1 MMKNLRKF
9 SAEAILFFAVLV
21 VFFSCQRDISGI
33 KRNKDGSIELV
44 MAEVSSMDTIS
55 GLMDLTFKQNVESI
69 SGGKIKI
76 NLQPDGVLGDEE
88 SVLNLM
94 QSRNNSIQLA
104 RISTASLIM
113 HGAKKCALLATPYTF
128 RSLKHFWNFA
138 NSELAKDFLNEPY
151 EQHIGLKGIFFA
163 EEGFRS
169 FFTVNPVDGIEDFA
183 ERKIRVTA
191 DPIVR
196 EIVRSLH
203 AEPVFFPTSELY
215 VALQTGKVEGAEQP
229 LVNYSSN
236 SFYSIASNLILD
248 EHTLGVTE
256 VVITDDAWDVLTE
269 CQRKILEDAGKY
281 TAQYIRR
288 ISKIKQENALKEI
301 KYHGVRITEV
311 NDKSLWKDICKDITF
326 EYAKNSIPLYDE
338 ILSMQ

>member
-1 MMKNLRKF
+1 MKNLGKF
-9 SAEAILFFAVLV
+9 SAEAILFFSVLV
-21 VFFSCQRDISGI
+21 LFFSCQRDISGI

-44 MAEVSSMDTIS
+44 MAEVGSLDMIS

-69 SGGKIKI
+69 SNGKIKI
-76 NLQPDGVLGDEE
+76 NLQTDGVLGDEE

-104 RISTASLIM
+104 RISTSSLIM

-128 RSLKHFWNFA
+128 KSLNHFWNFA
-138 NSELAKDFLNEPY
+138 NSELAKEFLNEPY

-163 EEGFRS
+163 EEGYRS
-169 FFTVNPVDGIEDFA
+169 FFTVNPADGIEDFA

-191 DPIVR
+191 NPVLL
-196 EIVRSLH
+196 EIVRALN
-203 AEPVFFPTSELY
+203 AEPVFFPTGELY
-215 VALQTGKVEGAEQP
+215 VALQTGKVDGADQP
-229 LVNYSSN
+229 LVNYCSN
-236 SFYSIASNLILD
+236 FLYDIAPNLILD
-248 EHTLGVTE
+248 EHTLGVSE
-256 VVITDDAWDVLTE
+256 VVITDDAWDALTE

-311 NDKSLWKDICKDITF
+311 KDKSLWKDICKDITF
-326 EYAKNSIPLYDE
+326 EYVKNYIPLYDE